1 MGFWNYYYHHQNWR
15 DVLPRNAV
23 FFFFNSHTTFV
34 QKRQDKN
41 VFSHY
46 NTLKTTFHSLF
57 FFFIRARSPCL
68 RYLESRSFR
77 FKKYLRLKAKVDNLL
92 SCIPKEALL
101 LLFLLF
107 YSCYHN
113 CFVLCTALFFNFFFL
128 NAMELRWPTRVLTER
143 QANEPITTV
152 PLPNWQV
159 NHLIMAVSFPSM
171 LAY

>member
-57 FFFIRARSPCL
+57 FIFYPSKITLPGILGVKVIQILKILTLEGKSGQFTFMHTKGSIIIIIFI
-68 RYLESRSFR
+68 
-77 FKKYLRLKAKVDNLL
+77 
-92 SCIPKEALL
+92 I
-101 LLFLLF
+101 LFLLSQLF
-107 YSCYHN
+107 
-113 CFVLCTALFFNFFFL
+113 CFMYNTFLQLLIFKCNGVAL
-128 NAMELRWPTRVLTER
+128 T
-143 QANEPITTV
+143 NEGS
-152 PLPNWQV
+152 NW
-159 NHLIMAVSFPSM
+159 ATS
-171 LAY
+171 